1 MEIDNINVDWSRLIK
16 DLKGEGVSMSQ
27 IADRAGCSIP
37 TVRRARDDKS
47 ADPQWS
53 LAATII
59 QMHSYWCG
67 GTNE

>member
-1 MEIDNINVDWSRLIK
+1 MDIDNVNVDWPRLIK
-16 DLKGEGVSMSQ
+16 DLKGEGVSMAK
-27 IADRAGCSIP
+27 IAKRAGCSVP
-37 TVRRARDDKS
+37 SVRKARDDAS

-67 GTNE
+67 GDK

>member
-1 MEIDNINVDWSRLIK
+1 MNIDNVNVNWSRLIK
-16 DLKGEGVSMSQ
+16 DLKGEGVSMAL
-27 IADRAGCSIP
+27 IAERAGCSVP
-37 TVRRARDDKS
+37 SVRKARDNIA

-67 GTNE
+67 ESK

>member
-1 MEIDNINVDWSRLIK
+1 MIIDNINVDWSRLIR

-27 IADRAGCSIP
+27 IAERSGSSVP
-37 TVRRARDDKS
+37 SVRRARDVQG

-59 QMHSYWCG
+59 QMHNYWCEG
-67 GTNE
+67 KK